1 MKNTSETDLTPF
13 TKTNSKGIIVLN
25 VKYKTIKLLE
35 DNIGKNL
42 NGPGCD
48 AL

>member
-1 MKNTSETDLTPF
+1 MKNISETDFTPF
-13 TKTNSKGIIVLN
+13 TKTNSKWIIVLN
-25 VKYKTIKLLE
+25 IKYKTIKLLK